1 MRVGPL
7 DEEVRGL
14 AAAGGK
20 MTFVGSGLNVEPHHV
35 DADGGIIDGA
45 QPHVMSLIP
54 ELDYRVFA
62 SALHDIA

>member
-1 MRVGPL
+1 
-7 DEEVRGL
+7 
-14 AAAGGK
+14 

>member
-45 QPHVMSLIP
+45 QLHVISLIP
-54 ELDYRVFA
+54 VLDYRFFA
-62 SALHDIA
+62 SALRDIA